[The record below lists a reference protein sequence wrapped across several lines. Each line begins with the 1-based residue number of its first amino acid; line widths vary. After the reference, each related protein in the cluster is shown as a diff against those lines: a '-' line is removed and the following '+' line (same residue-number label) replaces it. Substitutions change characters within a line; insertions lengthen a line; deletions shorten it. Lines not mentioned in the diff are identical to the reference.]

1 MPYTMLNLPN
11 AIKKKSNKEKEVFI
25 AAFNST
31 YKNTNSE
38 QQSWIAA
45 IGAMKNVAPK
55 TIKKSIVPDADTIK
69 NYKQSDNVE
78 SEECL

>member
-1 MPYTMLNLPN
+1 MPYTMSNLPN
-11 AIKKKSNKEKEVFI
+11 AIKKKSKKEKEVFI

-45 IGAMKNVAPK
+45 IGAMKNVAPN
-55 TIKKSIVPDADTIK
+55 TIKKSIVPDVDTIK

>member
-1 MPYTMLNLPN
+1 MPYTTSNLPN
-11 AIKKKSNKEKEVFI
+11 AIKKKSKKEKEVFI

-31 YKNTNSE
+31 YENTKSE
-38 QQSWIAA
+38 QQSWIVA

-55 TIKKSIVPDADTIK
+55 TIKKSIVPDVDTIK